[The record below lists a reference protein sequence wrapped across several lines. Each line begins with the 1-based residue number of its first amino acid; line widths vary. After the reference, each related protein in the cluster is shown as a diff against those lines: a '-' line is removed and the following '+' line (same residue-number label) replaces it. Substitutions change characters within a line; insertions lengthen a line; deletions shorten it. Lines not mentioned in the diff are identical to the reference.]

1 MINYH
6 KMSPVTVK
14 PPKISYSNN
23 DDDDDERVGASAV
36 VVIVQKKQHY
46 IRTNKTRIQRCLV

>member
-1 MINYH
+1 
-6 KMSPVTVK
+6 MSPVTVK